1 MREPRLLMFRERH
14 VGLSIP
20 RSAGMLRILLVAAA
34 VWSMSASAIAEPIR
48 IVTRG
53 EGFASEGINSFV
65 LVGEGFRFE
74 GEEPFGIGAVLGRCV
89 IFLCSPGQTLDL
101 SAHATPGLFAPD
113 PAIFD
118 GQTFDPAFLQGDL
131 DFHAGTATV
140 PVTPLDGFAEITAPF
155 SFTGHLSAFDNP
167 ELAGN
172 PLFSTRLLGTGTVSV
187 VFTHS
192 AEFGT
197 FAEQVSYR
205 FEDAAAATPEP
216 GTFVLL
222 GSGLVALIARKRR
235 PC

>member
-1 MREPRLLMFRERH
+1 
-14 VGLSIP
+14 
-20 RSAGMLRILLVAAA
+20 MLRILLVAAA
-34 VWSMSASAIAEPIR
+34 VWSMSASAFAEPIR

-53 EGFASEGINSFV
+53 DGFASEGINSFV

-74 GEEPFGIGAVLGRCV
+74 GEEPPGMSAVFGQCV

-101 SAHATPGLFAPD
+101 STHAEPHLND
-113 PAIFD
+113 PELTVFD

-172 PLFSTRLLGTGTVSV
+172 PLFSTRLLGSGTLSV
-187 VFTHS
+187 IFTNR

-197 FAEQVSYR
+197 FVEQVSYR

-216 GTFVLL
+216 GTLVLL
-222 GSGLVALIARKRR
+222 GSGLVGLIARKRR